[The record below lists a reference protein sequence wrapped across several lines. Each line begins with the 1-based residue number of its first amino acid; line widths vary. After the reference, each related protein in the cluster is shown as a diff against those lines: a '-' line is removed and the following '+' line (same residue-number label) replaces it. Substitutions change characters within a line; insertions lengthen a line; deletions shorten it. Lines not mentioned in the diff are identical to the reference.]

1 MNQLTPNLPFADYL
15 KLPGLS
21 ASSLKKLAR
30 SPLAYKW
37 ALDHPDTTPSASMV
51 LGSAV
56 HTAILEPER
65 MRTDYVL
72 WDGGTRRGKAWDAF
86 EAENESK
93 VILTATEFDTVKAMR
108 RSVLTHEPA
117 VRYLE
122 AGTPEVSMQWEMAG
136 RQFKGRIDWLTVIDG
151 QPVIADLKTTRDA
164 RPYKFGADAFNLGYH
179 IQFALYCDG
188 FAALHGGQVPRFVVI
203 CVENG
208 APYEP
213 AVFDIPEDVIE
224 HGREEYMRLVT
235 LLDECEASG
244 TWPPACETEQA
255 LALPSWA
262 YTKTDDDVTGLGLI
276 A

>member
-37 ALDHPDTTPSASMV
+37 ALDHPDSTPSASMV

-72 WDGGTRRGKAWDAF
+72 WDGGARRGKAWDAF
-86 EAENESK
+86 EAENDAK
-93 VILTATEFDTVKAMR
+93 TILTATEFDTVKAMR

-136 RQFKGRIDWLTVIDG
+136 RQFKGRIDWLTIIDG
-151 QPVIADLKTTRDA
+151 APVIVDLKTTRDA
-164 RPYKFGADAFNLGYH
+164 RPYKFGADAFNLGYF

-203 CVENG
+203 AIENK
-208 APYEP
+208 APFEP
-213 AVFDIPEDVIE
+213 AVFTIPEEVIE
-224 HGREEYMRLVT
+224 HGRNAYQD
-235 LLDECEASG
+235 LLDTLQECESTD
-244 TWPPACETEQA
+244 TWPPSCADEQP
-255 LALPSWA
+255 LTLPNYA
-262 YTKTDDDVTGLGLI
+262 FRDEDED
-276 A
+276 AFDPCAA